1 MESPDFLQMQRIN
14 KSFDGTQALKDVDFS
29 ANSGEVHAIVGE
41 NGAGKSTLMKIL
53 AGAIQPDA
61 GKFILD
67 GRSVQPRSPHYAF
80 QLGIR
85 TVYQE
90 FSLVPHLSVT
100 ENILMGQMPRGRF
113 KWWVDW
119 SQAHQR
125 AEEILQYIG
134 FTDVDVSASTAR
146 LSVSHQQMVELAK
159 AVAQK
164 PRILILD
171 EPSAVLSQEE
181 LKRLF
186 ALINRLKQE
195 STLIIYISHRLDE
208 VFEIADLI
216 TVLKDGETVGTVL
229 PQQTTENQLIKMM
242 VGRPL
247 EAIYPQRKSQ
257 PSDIFLEVKNLSRTG
272 IFSDVSFSLG
282 RREILGMF
290 GLVGSGRTDVARC
303 IFRAETPDSGSIR
316 IGGKSVKLKSPHDAV
331 RRNIAMLTEDR
342 KRDGLI
348 MSCSICDNVGL
359 ATMDQVS
366 RWKLLMRRKQKE
378 LVQSKV
384 QEMSIRPAQLTRLV
398 RELSGGNQQKVVL
411 AKWLLSNAKLLILD
425 EPTRGVDVATKV
437 EIYHLIGE
445 LADKGAAIILIS
457 SELPEILGMSN
468 RILVLREGQV
478 VGEFTIESASE
489 ETLLACA
496 TSIKVNP

>member
-14 KSFDGTQALKDVDFS
+14 KSFDGSQALKDVDFS
-29 ANSGEVHAIVGE
+29 ANAGEVHAIVGE

-134 FTDVDVSASTAR
+134 FTGVDVSASTSR

-195 STLIIYISHRLDE
+195 STLIISAHQN
-208 VFEIADLI
+208 
-216 TVLKDGETVGTVL
+216 DGWT
-229 PQQTTENQLIKMM
+229 
-242 VGRPL
+242 
-247 EAIYPQRKSQ
+247 S
-257 PSDIFLEVKNLSRTG
+257 
-272 IFSDVSFSLG
+272 
-282 RREILGMF
+282 
-290 GLVGSGRTDVARC
+290 
-303 IFRAETPDSGSIR
+303 SGSN
-316 IGGKSVKLKSPHDAV
+316 L
-331 RRNIAMLTEDR
+331 
-342 KRDGLI
+342 
-348 MSCSICDNVGL
+348 
-359 ATMDQVS
+359 
-366 RWKLLMRRKQKE
+366 
-378 LVQSKV
+378 
-384 QEMSIRPAQLTRLV
+384 PA
-398 RELSGGNQQKVVL
+398 
-411 AKWLLSNAKLLILD
+411 AKITA
-425 EPTRGVDVATKV
+425 
-437 EIYHLIGE
+437 
-445 LADKGAAIILIS
+445 
-457 SELPEILGMSN
+457 
-468 RILVLREGQV
+468 
-478 VGEFTIESASE
+478 
-489 ETLLACA
+489 
-496 TSIKVNP
+496 

>member
-1 MESPDFLQMQRIN
+1 MESLYFLQMQKIN
-14 KSFDGTQALKDVDFS
+14 KSYDGTQALKNVDFS
-29 ANSGEVHAIVGE
+29 ANAGEVHAIVGE

-113 KWWVDW
+113 KWWIDW
-119 SQAHQR
+119 SQAHHR

-134 FTDVDVSASTAR
+134 FTGVDVSASISG

-186 ALINRLKQE
+186 DLINRLKQE
-195 STLIIYISHRLDE
+195 STLIIYISHRLEE
-208 VFEIADLI
+208 VFEIADRI

-229 PQQTTENQLIKMM
+229 PKQTTENQLIKMM

-247 EAIYPQRKSQ
+247 EAIYSQRKSQ
-257 PSDIFLEVKNLSRTG
+257 PDDIFLKVNKLSRTG
-272 IFSDVSFSLG
+272 SFSNVSFSL
-282 RREILGMF
+282 RRGEILGMF
-290 GLVGSGRTDVARC
+290 GLVGSGRTDLARC
-303 IFRAETPDSGSIR
+303 IFRAEKPDSGSIQ
-316 IGGKSVKLKSPHDAV
+316 IGGESVKLKSPQDAV
-331 RRNIAMLTEDR
+331 RINIAMLTEDR

-366 RWKLLMRRKQKE
+366 RWKILRRRKQKE
-378 LVQSKV
+378 LVQAKV

-445 LADKGAAIILIS
+445 LADKGAAIIFIS

-468 RILVLREGQV
+468 RILVLRKGRV
-478 VGEFTIESASE
+478 VGEFAKESASE
-489 ETLLACA
+489 ETLLASA
-496 TSIKVNP
+496 TGIKVSP

>member
-14 KSFDGTQALKDVDFS
+14 KSFDGSQALKGVDFS
-29 ANSGEVHAIVGE
+29 ANAGEVHAIVGE

-134 FTDVDVSASTAR
+134 FTGVDVSASTSR

-171 EPSAVLSQEE
+171 EPSTVVC
-181 LKRLF
+181 
-186 ALINRLKQE
+186 
-195 STLIIYISHRLDE
+195 SH
-208 VFEIADLI
+208 
-216 TVLKDGETVGTVL
+216 
-229 PQQTTENQLIKMM
+229 
-242 VGRPL
+242 
-247 EAIYPQRKSQ
+247 
-257 PSDIFLEVKNLSRTG
+257 
-272 IFSDVSFSLG
+272 
-282 RREILGMF
+282 
-290 GLVGSGRTDVARC
+290 
-303 IFRAETPDSGSIR
+303 
-316 IGGKSVKLKSPHDAV
+316 
-331 RRNIAMLTEDR
+331 
-342 KRDGLI
+342 
-348 MSCSICDNVGL
+348 
-359 ATMDQVS
+359 
-366 RWKLLMRRKQKE
+366 
-378 LVQSKV
+378 
-384 QEMSIRPAQLTRLV
+384 
-398 RELSGGNQQKVVL
+398 
-411 AKWLLSNAKLLILD
+411 
-425 EPTRGVDVATKV
+425 
-437 EIYHLIGE
+437 
-445 LADKGAAIILIS
+445 
-457 SELPEILGMSN
+457 
-468 RILVLREGQV
+468 
-478 VGEFTIESASE
+478 
-489 ETLLACA
+489 
-496 TSIKVNP
+496 